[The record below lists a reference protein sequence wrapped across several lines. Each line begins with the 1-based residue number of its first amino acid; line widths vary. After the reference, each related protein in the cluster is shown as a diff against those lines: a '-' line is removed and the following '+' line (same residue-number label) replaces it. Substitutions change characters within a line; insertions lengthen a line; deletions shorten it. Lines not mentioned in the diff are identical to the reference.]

1 MFYSTLHWK
10 RLVNGYSGGAPA
22 QHSLWAERFGRCI
35 LDRPQPAWQPVV
47 ESRATHIV
55 VHEGS
60 YLEGRGR
67 QISDWVCAH
76 GGREL
81 AVFGS
86 DRVFSVD

>member
-1 MFYSTLHWK
+1 MFYSTLHWR

-22 QHSLWAERFGRCI
+22 QYSLWAERFKDV
-35 LDRPQPAWQPVV
+35 LDRSQPAWQAVV

-60 YLEGRGR
+60 YLEGGGQ
-67 QISDWVCAH
+67 QISEWVRAH